1 MTDKK
6 QSDELQKVQIAEIR
20 NNIRLKSLGFYQRWL
35 IIWLVIGGFIKLDIA
50 KEVITWISG

>member
-6 QSDELQKVQIAEIR
+6 QPDELQKVQIAEIR

>member
-1 MTDKK
+1 MTKIN
-6 QSDELQKVQIAEIR
+6 QVSELEKSQIAEIR

-35 IIWLVIGGFIKLDIA
+35 IIWLTIGGFIKLDIA

>member
-1 MTDKK
+1 MREHKSLSEYEK
-6 QSDELQKVQIAEIR
+6 AQVAEIR

-35 IIWLVIGGFIKLDIA
+35 IIWLTVGGFIKLDVA